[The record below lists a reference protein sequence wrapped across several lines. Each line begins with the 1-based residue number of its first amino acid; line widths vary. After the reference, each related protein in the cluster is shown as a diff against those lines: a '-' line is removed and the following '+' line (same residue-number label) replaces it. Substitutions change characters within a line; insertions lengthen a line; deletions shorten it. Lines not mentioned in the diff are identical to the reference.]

1 MNQDVLA
8 TLQDEMR
15 ECRRCSDAG
24 FPIVPG
30 AILSGEASAKIL
42 LVGQAPGATEVA
54 TNRPFDG
61 PGSSPPSSSSRSVGW
76 PFASAKPARS
86 SQRKSRRPA
95 AARDRGDVVALAKL
109 VAAGR
114 SVPAAGFASA
124 GIHAADDLVQR
135 LRPEER
141 ASSSLSR

>member
-15 ECRRCSDAG
+15 ECRRCSDVG

-61 PGSSPPSSSSRSVGW
+61 P
-76 PFASAKPARS
+76 
-86 SQRKSRRPA
+86 
-95 AARDRGDVVALAKL
+95 
-109 VAAGR
+109 AGR
-114 SVPAAGFASA
+114 RLFRWLERAGFAEDEFRKRHYIAAVTRCCRSA
-124 GIHAADDLVQR
+124 TLSLARARR
-135 LRPEER
+135 LRGGEWPADR
-141 ASSSLSR
+141 PG